1 MKIFRFLA
9 VCLLGLAA
17 LIEHAGAESDCGA
30 GMSCCGGDS
39 CCDSKMGGCKVGEG
53 DCDFDSHCAGGLKC
67 GVDNC
72 GGSGYDST
80 DDCCYDPNPATKPPP
95 TTPKAVIPF
104 PIDCKAMR
112 SAENIIRKTRIAYG
126 CNIGNPTISLAQ
138 CSEVSCLKGIQ
149 TGACDREDDK
159 MDCSSLERV
168 ANAMDAVCNQFCPRD
183 EFKYGK

>member
-1 MKIFRFLA
+1 M
-9 VCLLGLAA
+9 
-17 LIEHAGAESDCGA
+17 
-30 GMSCCGGDS
+30 
-39 CCDSKMGGCKVGEG
+39 GEG
-53 DCDFDSHCAGGLKC
+53 DCDRDSHCASGLKC

-72 GGSGYDST
+72 EGRTGYVST

-138 CSEVSCLKGIQ
+138 CSEVSCLKVKTNTNKKQIQKRQKLICCLQGIQ

-168 ANAMDAVCNQFCPRD
+168 ANAMDAVCNQFCPGD
-183 EFKYGK
+183 KFEYGK